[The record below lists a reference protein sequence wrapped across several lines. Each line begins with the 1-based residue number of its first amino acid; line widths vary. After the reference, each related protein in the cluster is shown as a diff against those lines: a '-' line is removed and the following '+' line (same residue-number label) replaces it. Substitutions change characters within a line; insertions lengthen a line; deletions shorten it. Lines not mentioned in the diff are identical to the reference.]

1 LLAGEYQLAC
11 YRSIRRLSLLSF
23 PAERGENKVD
33 EHLNNDSYSLFV
45 PIEDHDLLKSVSIDE
60 NGDYIVQ
67 GVMTSDAVDEEDD
80 SITPEGMDCSYFLTK
95 GWIKYEH
102 GNKPEQFIGEP
113 IEVKVGRFEHPTL
126 MKSVNGIFV
135 KGRLFAQRSL
145 TKSAIEAMNDLQKS
159 NTKRRMGWSIEGNVK
174 KRNDKG
180 KIVKSVLRNVV
191 LTMNPVNTTTWAE
204 LAKSFAKDH
213 ELDIDMEKAMD
224 IAGAAEITP
233 QSLEGSKKKKTDP
246 QDDWINHFRDFV
258 KKALVEKS
266 FRSTFTRSAED
277 AELLA
282 FGEAIAKGLDME
294 EADEFASY
302 IAGKHTLLKS
312 LVINFGGENMS
323 AEAENKLASLLDAD
337 LEELKKSI
345 ELEDEEEDFEDDEEL
360 EKAIG
365 EDEDDSE
372 GDDEETGDEGEEEE
386 EGDDDEDD
394 EHVQKSIG
402 SNLRKSLA
410 EEHGQAFEVS
420 DFLSSIADEIGYGIE
435 GMEKSLM
442 NVTKQ
447 NNAIVKALGG
457 FGEVMQKALDKIE
470 SLEAQNDEL
479 TKSLSEV
486 MNRPVGRKGVVNQ
499 REVQTLSKS
508 VNTGGQAK
516 GNYTRSQISDIL
528 VKSAIAGDIPNSA
541 VSRFEAGV
549 SLQNLGLSADYLQK
563 SFGM

>member
-1 LLAGEYQLAC
+1 MDKDNELLP
-11 YRSIRRLSLLSF
+11 S
-23 PAERGENKVD
+23 
-33 EHLNNDSYSLFV
+33 DSYNLFV
-45 PIEDHDLLKSVSIDE
+45 PIEDHDLLKSVDVDE

-126 MKSVNGIFV
+126 MKAVNGIFV
-135 KGRLFAQRSL
+135 KGRLFAARQM
-145 TKSAIEAMNDLQKS
+145 TKSAIEAITDLQKS

-174 KRNDKG
+174 ARNEDG
-180 KIVKSVLRNVV
+180 KVTKSILRNVV

-213 ELDIDMEKAMD
+213 ELNIDMGEVEKAMD
-224 IAGAAEITP
+224 IETAAAITP
-233 QSLEGSKKKKTDP
+233 QSVEGAHKKRDP
-246 QDDWINHFRDFV
+246 QDEWIDHFRDFV
-258 KKALVEKS
+258 KKALVQKS
-266 FRSTFTRSAED
+266 FQNEFVASVQD

-282 FGEAIAKGLDME
+282 FGEALSKGLDME

-302 IAGKHTLLKS
+302 IAERHELLKS

-323 AEAENKLASLLDAD
+323 QEAKTKLASLLDTD
-337 LEELKKSI
+337 LEELQKSI
-345 ELEDEEEDFEDDEEL
+345 AAEDTEDEQEDDEE
-360 EKAIG
+360 EG
-365 EDEDDSE
+365 SYDDEDQSSE
-372 GDDEETGDEGEEEE
+372 DDDHE
-386 EGDDDEDD
+386 EGDDDEDEEGSD
-394 EHVQKSIG
+394 EPEAPEG
-402 SNLRKSLA
+402 SNLRKSLS

-420 DFLSSIADEIGYGIE
+420 DFLTSLADEFGFGVEGIE
-435 GMEKSLM
+435 KSMM
-442 NVTKQ
+442 NMTKQ
-447 NNAIVKALGG
+447 NNAIIKSLAT
-457 FGEVMQKALDKIE
+457 FGSVMQQAMTKIDT
-470 SLEAQNDEL
+470 LEAQNEEL

-508 VNTGGQAK
+508 LNNGGPAPVRL
-516 GNYTRSQISDIL
+516 TREKISDIL
-528 VKSAIAGDIPNSA
+528 VKSAVAGDIPNSA

-549 SLQNLGLSADYLQK
+549 PLQSLGLSSDYLQK
-563 SFGM
+563 SFGL